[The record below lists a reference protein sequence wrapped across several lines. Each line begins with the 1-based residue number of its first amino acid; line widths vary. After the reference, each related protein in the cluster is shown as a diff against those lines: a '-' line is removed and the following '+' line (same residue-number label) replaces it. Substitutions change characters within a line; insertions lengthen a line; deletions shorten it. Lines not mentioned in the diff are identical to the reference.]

1 MIDYKKSVVPLDHI
15 TTDTKVYQL
24 KDKKGRKDTQALR
37 EETHAEFGNYTSYI
51 LIEDTTVDKIG
62 KYAKTG
68 ENSYTLITEDN
79 VDRYHDQ
86 LVYDKVAPSGVKGR
100 LEAAENATAELD
112 NRLNN
117 KINAVKE
124 NLDNKIDD
132 LDEKVER
139 IHREQVVLAENGL
152 PKITDVNLVLGNI
165 YLVPA
170 SLPIEKGGKAAPTS
184 ISTYIEWVFSKTKG
198 IWEEVGNT
206 EAYLKHSDRAL
217 KGDISYDTRAIKW
230 SEEDNDINVNLML
243 SPLEVLIPSEPS
255 TARIDGNSDS
265 FFSNTSLH
273 NVMPDIESADD
284 HDVIGQ

>member
-24 KDKKGRKDTQALR
+24 KDKKGRQDTQALR
-37 EETHAEFGNYTSYI
+37 EETHAEFGNYTSYN
-51 LIEDTTVDKIG
+51 LIEDISVNKIG

-79 VDRYHDQ
+79 VDRYYDQ
-86 LVYDKVAPSGVKGR
+86 LVYEKVAPSGVKGR
-100 LEAAENATAELD
+100 LEAAEIATTELGD
-112 NRLNN
+112 RLDN
-117 KINAVKE
+117 KINTVKE
-124 NLDNKIDD
+124 NLDTKISD

-152 PKITDVNLVLGNI
+152 PKITDVNLVLGNV

-170 SLPIEKGGKAAPTS
+170 SLPLEKGGKAAPAS
-184 ISTYIEWVFSKTKG
+184 FDTYIEWVFSKTKG

-243 SPLEVLIPSEPS
+243 SPLEVLVPSEPS

-273 NVMPDIESADD
+273 NVMPDIESVDD
-284 HDVIGQ
+284 HDVTGQ